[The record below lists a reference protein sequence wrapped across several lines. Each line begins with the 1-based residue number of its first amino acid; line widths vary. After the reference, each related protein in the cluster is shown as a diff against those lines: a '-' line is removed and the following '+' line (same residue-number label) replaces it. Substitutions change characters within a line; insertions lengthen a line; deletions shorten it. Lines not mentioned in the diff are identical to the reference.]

1 MKGTQVVLTT
11 VMGILLTTTL
21 AASSQEEAQTASES
35 VHYSVKVQEFEGC
48 ECESVCPC
56 VFSKDTTYGDC
67 RAMLVFTFDGTYGS
81 TELNQ
86 VSCVV
91 VGTKLGNNIE
101 KNIGNWEGV
110 LYVSST
116 ASPNEIAAVNGL
128 LNTMMGGA
136 FAKLD
141 LRQAPIKAMSEGDV
155 HELTLGEIAHLKIH
169 AIKGPNGEPTKI
181 VNAPSP
187 IAFPEFYCAIAD
199 DNKYDDGTSSWA
211 FTGRNGFY
219 ASFDLASKE

>member
-1 MKGTQVVLTT
+1 MKGSIIVRST
-11 VMGILLTTTL
+11 VMGILFMTAYT
-21 AASSQEEAQTASES
+21 ASSQEVQTAPEA
-35 VHYSVKVQEFEGC
+35 VQYSVKVQEFEGC

-67 RAMLVFTFDGTYGS
+67 RATLAFTFNGTYGS
-81 TELNQ
+81 TALNN

-91 VGTKLGNNIE
+91 VGTKLGSNME
-101 KNIGNWEGV
+101 ATVGTWEGV
-110 LYVSST
+110 LYVSDT
-116 ASPNEIAAVNGL
+116 ATPDEIAAVNGL
-128 LNTMMGGA
+128 LNAMMGGA

-141 LRQAPIKAMSEGDV
+141 QRKAPIKAVSEGDI

-187 IAFPEFYCAIAD
+187 IAFPEYYCAIAD

-211 FTGRNGFY
+211 FTGRNAFY
-219 ASFDLASKE
+219 ASFDLASTK

>member
-1 MKGTQVVLTT
+1 MKRSLPTALP
-11 VMGILLTTTL
+11 I
-21 AASSQEEAQTASES
+21 AAALCIIAALPLIAYAEQEAVT
-35 VHYSVKVQEFEGC
+35 YSVKVQEFEGC

-67 RAMLVFTFDGTYGS
+67 RAMLAFTFDGSYGS
-81 TELNQ
+81 TALNG

-91 VGTKLGNNIE
+91 VGTKTGNNME
-101 KNIGNWEGV
+101 ETLGSWEGV
-110 LYVSST
+110 IYVSDT
-116 ASPNEIAAVNGL
+116 ATPDEIEAVNGL
-128 LNTMMGGA
+128 LNAMVGGA

-141 LRQAPIKAMSEGDV
+141 QRKAPINVMSEGDI
-155 HELTLGEIAHLKIH
+155 HELTLGDIAHLKIH

-187 IAFPEFYCAIAD
+187 IAFAEYYCAIAD

-219 ASFDLASKE
+219 TSLDLASTE